1 MSDSIKACKTSV
13 MVVDDNITN
22 LKYAKAAL
30 SEMYDVFTVPSSAKM
45 FSIIDTLRDG
55 LPSLILLDINMPEM
69 DGIEAVKILK
79 NRVETRD
86 IPVIFLTSRN
96 DPDSEVEGL
105 ALGAVDYIAKPF
117 QPHLLR
123 KRVEI
128 HLTMEFQRQTLERQK
143 LDLQNF
149 NENLK
154 RMVEEKTGRV
164 LELQGAILST
174 LADLVESRDDITGG
188 HVQRTKRQLGI
199 LVAALQDFGLYRED
213 TASWDIDL
221 LLQSSQL
228 HDVGKISI
236 RDSILLKPGK
246 LTPEEFE
253 EMKRHSA
260 LGVKIIEKIG
270 TSTSERAFLEHSKI
284 FARSHHEKWD
294 GTGYPDGLRGEG
306 IPLQGRL
313 MAIADVYDA
322 LVSDRPYKKAFSH
335 DEASHIIIDG
345 SGTHFDPVLIDVFKE
360 VENQFRFGP

>member
-1 MSDSIKACKTSV
+1 MNNNLIKTYETRI

-22 LKYAKAAL
+22 LKYAKTAL

-45 FSIIDTLRDG
+45 FSVLESMEDG

-69 DGIEAVKILK
+69 DGLEAIKILK
-79 NRVETRD
+79 SKTETRD
-86 IPVIFLTSRN
+86 IPIIFLTSKN

-105 ALGAVDYIAKPF
+105 DLGAVDYIAKPF

-128 HLTMEFQRQTLERQK
+128 HLTMEFQRQRLEKQTLE
-143 LDLQNF
+143 LQNF
-149 NENLK
+149 NANLQ
-154 RMVEEKTGRV
+154 RMVEEKAGRV

-188 HVQRTKRQLGI
+188 HVHRTKRQLGI
-199 LVAALQDFGLYRED
+199 LIVAIQEFGLYRED

-236 RDSILLKPGK
+236 RDSILMKPGK

-253 EMKRHSA
+253 EMKSHSMF
-260 LGVKIIEKIG
+260 GVRIIEKIG
-270 TSTSERAFLEHSKI
+270 DNTSESDFLKHSKI
-284 FARSHHEKWD
+284 FARAHHEKWD

-322 LVSDRPYKKAFSH
+322 LTSDRPYKKAFSH
-335 DEASHIIIDG
+335 DEASRIIIDG

-360 VENQFRFGP
+360 VKNQFRSA